1 MITKKTMKKICLNVF
16 IMPIILCFGTL
27 QLIAQ
32 AQYSTHNTISQKINQ
47 LSKSHPSL
55 CEVKSIVKTAGG
67 KDVFVLTIGTGMKDT
82 KPGIAILGGID
93 GAYIAGRDLSL
104 GFAEKI
110 LRESENPGIKNLL
123 SRITFYVFP
132 DVSPDASEQFFSKLK
147 FERSVNAN
155 PTDDDKDFLF
165 DEDPFEDLN
174 NDGLITLLRV
184 TDPAGNYIESDEDK
198 RVMVISDIS
207 KGQTG
212 SYRVYSEGI
221 DNDKDEK
228 INEDVIGGVSL
239 NKNFTFNY
247 EEFGTHSGFHAVSE
261 EETKALAD
269 FLYDHFNIYM
279 TFAFGPQDNLGQPM
293 KASEKQGSG
302 SPASMDQGTGRGQR
316 METTDRKISSIL
328 KSDELINKLVSD
340 KYHEITGIK
349 GAPVAVNTPGNFM
362 EWSYF
367 HYGRYSFSTPAWWFP
382 VEKGKNAE
390 AAFLKFAEKNNMNDV
405 FVPWKEIMHP
415 DFPDKKS
422 EIGGIKPFLMI
433 NPPADSL
440 DNLIDKNYK
449 FLLTLAAMHPEL
461 EFLDTRIENAGE
473 NIYRLSL
480 KVHNRGIFA
489 TCAESGEENRWT
501 RIMRIILEPA
511 KGQAFLSGQK
521 IQRIRRLEGD
531 SSAEFSW
538 LISGKGS
545 VTITAGAL
553 NTGTITTSLE
563 LK

>member
-1 MITKKTMKKICLNVF
+1 MKKNHLSIF
-16 IMPIILCFGTL
+16 ILPIILCFGTY
-27 QLIAQ
+27 QLTAQ
-32 AQYSTHNTISQKINQ
+32 IQYSTYNTISQKISQ
-47 LSKSHPSL
+47 LGKSYPSL
-55 CEVKSIVKTAGG
+55 CEVKTLVKTVGG
-67 KDVFVLTIGTGMKDT
+67 KDVFVLTIGTGMKDM
-82 KPGIAILGGID
+82 KPAIAILGGTD
-93 GAYIAGRDLSL
+93 GAYVAGRDLAI
-104 GFAEKI
+104 GFAENI
-110 LRESENPGIKNLL
+110 LKESENPEIKNLL
-123 SRITFYVFP
+123 SQVTFYVFP
-132 DVSPDASEQFFSKLK
+132 DVSPDASEQFFSKPK

-165 DEDPFEDLN
+165 DEDPNEDLN
-174 NDGLITLLRV
+174 NDGIITIMRV
-184 TDPAGNYIESDEDK
+184 TDPAGNYIESEEDK

-207 KGQTG
+207 KGQKG

-228 INEDVIGGVSL
+228 FNEDGMGGVSL

-247 EEFGTHSGFHAVSE
+247 EEFGANSGFHAVSE
-261 EETKALAD
+261 VETKALAD

-293 KASEKQGSG
+293 KASEKPGPA
-302 SPASMDQGTGRGQR
+302 SPALMDQGYITGQGTGRGQR

-340 KYHEITGIK
+340 RYHEITGIK
-349 GAPVAVNTPGNFM
+349 GAPVTINTPGNFV

-367 HYGRYSFSTPAWWFP
+367 HYGRYSFGTPAWWFP

-390 AAFLKFAEKNNMNDV
+390 AAFLKLAEKNMMNDA

-415 DFPDKKS
+415 DFPDKKT

-440 DNLIDKNYK
+440 DNLINRNYK
-449 FLLTLAAMHPEL
+449 FLVALAAMHPEL
-461 EFLDTRIENAGE
+461 EFLDTRVENAGE

-480 KVHNRGIFA
+480 KVHNKGIFA
-489 TCAESGEENRWT
+489 TCAESGEANRWT
-501 RIMRIILEPA
+501 RIMRIILEPV
-511 KGQAFLSGQK
+511 KGQTILSGQK

-531 SSAEFSW
+531 SSAEFNW
-538 LISGKGS
+538 LISGKGT

-553 NTGTITTSLE
+553 NTGTINTTLE

>member
-1 MITKKTMKKICLNVF
+1 
-16 IMPIILCFGTL
+16 MPLILSFGTL
-27 QLIAQ
+27 QLIGQ
-32 AQYSTHNTISQKINQ
+32 AQYSTHNTISQKISQ
-47 LSKSHPSL
+47 LSRTHPSL
-55 CEVKSIVKTAGG
+55 CELKSIAKTDGG

-82 KPGIAILGGID
+82 KPGIAIFGGID

-104 GFAEKI
+104 GFAENI
-110 LRESENPGIKNLL
+110 LRESENPEIKNLL
-123 SRITFYVFP
+123 SHITFYVFP

-155 PTDDDKDFLF
+155 PTDDDRDFLL

-174 NDGLITLLRV
+174 NDGFITMMRV
-184 TDPAGNYIESDEDK
+184 SDPSGNYIESYEDK

-221 DNDKDEK
+221 DNDKDDK
-228 INEDVIGGVSL
+228 FNEDGMGGVSL
-239 NKNFTFNY
+239 NKNYTFNY
-247 EEFGTHSGFHAVSE
+247 EEFGTNSGFHAVSE
-261 EETKALAD
+261 AETKALAD

-293 KASEKQGSG
+293 KASEKQESG
-302 SPASMDQGTGRGQR
+302 SPASMDQGTGRRQR
-316 METTDRKISSIL
+316 MDITDRKISSIL

-340 KYHEITGIK
+340 KYHKITGIK
-349 GAPVAVNTPGNFM
+349 GAPLAVNTPGNFM

-382 VEKGKNAE
+382 VEKDKNAE
-390 AAFLKFAEKNNMNDV
+390 AAFLEYAEKNKMDV
-405 FVPWKEIMHP
+405 FVPWTEISHP

-422 EIGGIKPFLMI
+422 EIGGIKPFIMK

-440 DNLIDKNYK
+440 DNLINKNYK
-449 FLLTLAAMHPEL
+449 FLLALAEMHPEL

-480 KVHNRGIFA
+480 KVHNKGIFA
-489 TCAESGEENRWT
+489 TCAESGEENQWT

-511 KGQAFLSGQK
+511 KGQTFLSGQK
-521 IQRIRRLEGD
+521 IRRISRLEGD

-538 LISGKGS
+538 LISGKGK